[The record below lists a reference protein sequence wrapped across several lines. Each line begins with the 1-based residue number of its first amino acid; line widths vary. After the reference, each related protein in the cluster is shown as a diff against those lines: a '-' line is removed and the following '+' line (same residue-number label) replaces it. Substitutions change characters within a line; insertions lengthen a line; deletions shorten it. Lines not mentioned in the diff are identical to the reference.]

1 MFWLGHADF
10 ATSCAFAPQT
20 WYSTSLSHMRALSR
34 LHICVVSAS
43 YWSTSDNP
51 SMQHVPLSRSNP
63 VGSPDSS
70 VDFNASTIGDLRSA
84 LVLLRDRAGE
94 LRGSKIKN
102 LMRTDIRNC
111 KPPSRLALPTWSVTP
126 RLHWSIPGKSRTSLT
141 QACFVPENVFWP
153 SFWNVENRYEG
164 GARVR
169 TRKARLQTSA
179 SAASLMPA

>member
-10 ATSCAFAPQT
+10 TRSCAFAPQT
-20 WYSTSLSHMRALSR
+20 LSATSLGHMRALSR

-63 VGSPDSS
+63 VGSPASS

-84 LVLLRDRAGE
+84 RVLPRYHPGSERD
-94 LRGSKIKN
+94 GSKIEN
-102 LMRTDIRNC
+102 LMRTDVRNC
-111 KPPSRLALPTWSVTP
+111 EPSSRLAPPTWSVTP
-126 RLHWSIPGKSRTSLT
+126 KLHWSISGKSRTSIT
-141 QACFVPENVFWP
+141 QACFVQNVFRP
-153 SFWNVENRYEG
+153 SFYDENCYGG

-169 TRKARLQTSA
+169 TREARLQTSA

>member
-1 MFWLGHADF
+1 
-10 ATSCAFAPQT
+10 
-20 WYSTSLSHMRALSR
+20 
-34 LHICVVSAS
+34 
-43 YWSTSDNP
+43 
-51 SMQHVPLSRSNP
+51 MQHVPLSRSNP

-126 RLHWSIPGKSRTSLT
+126 CFIGQFPEVTDFINASVLCTGERLL
-141 QACFVPENVFWP
+141 AFFLEC
-153 SFWNVENRYEG
+153 
-164 GARVR
+164 
-169 TRKARLQTSA
+169 
-179 SAASLMPA
+179 